1 MWNSG
6 AMVWLYI
13 VQGASSMVGLHVEQW
28 GYGVAIYSTGGYI

>member
-13 VQGASSMVGLHVEQW
+13 VQGAIYSSMVGLHVEQW
-28 GYGVAIYSTGGYI
+28 GYGVAIYSTGG